1 MPPKRKAKAKAGPN
15 IKKLAADVQEAIR
28 LMRVKMDL
36 QDPPEASE
44 AADEPTAST
53 ETAEEASAVKK
64 RPSAKARNR
73 PKAAAKAKPK
83 PSCGKRATLEEEQG
97 QDKEEDEGDKEDEED
112 EHEDTTT
119 EESGFIPENL
129 DSPLRDFP
137 VHKVNVEA
145 DMKTLL
151 PDDRLSNPETY
162 LQTLVDMMLDRL
174 SRRELD
180 ALAAVFRTFG
190 PSIPFASICAGTD
203 CPRLV
208 METLASAV
216 AARVANS
223 GATFKHVFSVEAD
236 ESKREFLKDLFA
248 MSRDDR
254 LYGDVKDM
262 VNTDEAVDYTKT
274 LKTLENDEPQPQK
287 SSIPKNEVKVT
298 VAGFPCK
305 DASIRNYNQQ
315 KNRGSISGRKG
326 VTGSTFGAILDLV
339 EQKSLDSSLFCL
351 FENVLGLA
359 IPPKSTVEGNGA
371 KKKVPMSI
379 HESNLAISLQMMS
392 DQIDHFAFALQM
404 DPRSFACPQSR
415 GRFYMP
421 AISRK
426 FLKQHDI
433 SEQEMYVWTTSLLD
447 RLAGGY
453 GLAPLDGILLSPEH
467 PVLKEH
473 MEAMKEKPA
482 PWTLPSESDDK
493 MKWPAQHAKEASAG
507 SQRWWTTNDLKKV
520 EVDLPGVK
528 EHSKRAFDMLVVKGV
543 SFPEKRRRLVE
554 VSQVAARVKV
564 HAAFTEKGMLPC
576 VTPKLALYMTD
587 IARNLLGFECLRLQG
602 IWYGK
607 DGDLKLAKYLNS
619 FLRDLAGNA
628 FHSGSFAA
636 ALIATMTAIGIGIKK
651 KQGCKVHAP
660 RDSALFKGAAL
671 LDSDDSD
678 HDADTLWPDS
688 IPK

>member
-274 LKTLENDEPQPQK
+274 LKTPEDDEPQK
-287 SSIPKNEVKVT
+287 SSIPKN
-298 VAGFPCK
+298 
-305 DASIRNYNQQ
+305 
-315 KNRGSISGRKG
+315 
-326 VTGSTFGAILDLV
+326 
-339 EQKSLDSSLFCL
+339 
-351 FENVLGLA
+351 
-359 IPPKSTVEGNGA
+359 
-371 KKKVPMSI
+371 
-379 HESNLAISLQMMS
+379 
-392 DQIDHFAFALQM
+392 
-404 DPRSFACPQSR
+404 
-415 GRFYMP
+415 
-421 AISRK
+421 
-426 FLKQHDI
+426 
-433 SEQEMYVWTTSLLD
+433 
-447 RLAGGY
+447 
-453 GLAPLDGILLSPEH
+453 
-467 PVLKEH
+467 
-473 MEAMKEKPA
+473 
-482 PWTLPSESDDK
+482 
-493 MKWPAQHAKEASAG
+493 
-507 SQRWWTTNDLKKV
+507 
-520 EVDLPGVK
+520 
-528 EHSKRAFDMLVVKGV
+528 
-543 SFPEKRRRLVE
+543 
-554 VSQVAARVKV
+554 
-564 HAAFTEKGMLPC
+564 
-576 VTPKLALYMTD
+576 
-587 IARNLLGFECLRLQG
+587 
-602 IWYGK
+602 
-607 DGDLKLAKYLNS
+607 
-619 FLRDLAGNA
+619 
-628 FHSGSFAA
+628 
-636 ALIATMTAIGIGIKK
+636 
-651 KQGCKVHAP
+651 
-660 RDSALFKGAAL
+660 
-671 LDSDDSD
+671 
-678 HDADTLWPDS
+678 
-688 IPK
+688 